1 MKKLMA
7 DLAELRYFPSEEECK
22 VRRTLQM
29 AFSGSPLPLDK
40 DSQHHIE
47 LLRDWHL
54 DLRPDGIASI
64 YGGLFATSDFYELF
78 YNAFENST
86 VMFFDDDHV
95 SFGFQNL
102 QRLGMSIELYRSDR
116 MVVVDHGSWMQL
128 QDGDVFKIVSQNT
141 EYMCMRYLFQ
151 IPHG

>member
-1 MKKLMA
+1 MA

-29 AFSGSPLPLDK
+29 AFARSPLPLDK
-40 DSQHHIE
+40 ASQHHIE
-47 LLRDWHL
+47 LLRDFHL

-64 YGGLFATSDFYELF
+64 YGGLFAASDFYELF

-95 SFGFQNL
+95 AFGLQNL
-102 QRLGMSIELYRSDR
+102 QRLGMSIELHRNDS
-116 MVVVDHGSWMQL
+116 MVIVDHGSWMQL